1 MPSHPP
7 ITPHAPLL
15 RTEWGA
21 GRQAGEERPAGLQ
34 TSLPASEKRGGRVA
48 MGAGL
53 PLVLLLTLVGSSQGA
68 GESGGLHTWPPRREV
83 GERDMEAP

>member
-1 MPSHPP
+1 
-7 ITPHAPLL
+7 
-15 RTEWGA
+15 
-21 GRQAGEERPAGLQ
+21 
-34 TSLPASEKRGGRVA
+34 